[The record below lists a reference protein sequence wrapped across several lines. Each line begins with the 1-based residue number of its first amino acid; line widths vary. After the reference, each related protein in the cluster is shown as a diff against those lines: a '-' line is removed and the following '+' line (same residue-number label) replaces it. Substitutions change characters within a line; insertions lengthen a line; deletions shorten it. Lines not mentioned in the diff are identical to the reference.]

1 MTRLFLNDQE
11 VFMQDSASVKLIKEN
26 PYFTKSGSSTYNINI
41 PMTVS
46 QNVKVLGNLNRL
58 DNSNKPAMLKARV
71 VVGSET
77 VIVGEAVVTEIT
89 EELVKIQILGG
100 TSLMNFYNKMETK
113 YIDELDLGK
122 WGNSYIDIDVAK
134 NRSYDFFY
142 STVWNEY
149 IVKKSMQGVD
159 RAQEYLIST
168 LFGLDNEW
176 VAFPVY
182 NETSEV
188 MCNDWMFRKNSNGNY
203 YLQPRSNI
211 ESEATNGY
219 PQVRFAIQPYL
230 LPMIKKVFQALGY
243 SIDISSIENNTLFS
257 KIFIASA
264 HEYSARNKSLPHWT
278 VNDFIDQLERF
289 FGVVFVCDEETKRIT
304 VIRRADYV
312 NHWATYEIKEVV
324 DEFTISDDSDD
335 IKTLSSLNVGYAET
349 DQYSKLEPWILNNAK
364 KKHYATTLDLTNEII
379 NYKKEGGTGNFY
391 EDFYNDHKGYLL
403 YVDDINQ
410 IYIAKAPVDAPGL
423 IILNTPS
430 VHHFRDRIVKSDN
443 EDLDVE
449 LKIVPVKMLRTQC
462 PAYET
467 DSEGKDKFITN
478 FQLDIFYMSNPDYP
492 VRNWEEPVTTDE
504 NVIEDIDL
512 AINGEESQKEASK
525 DDLMRIAINDRAYTR
540 HTFAATDEV
549 SYQYPRPIDYSLGK
563 AYDINGE
570 LTRGNIGLNLHDVPG
585 IISLSSEVFE
595 LEPQI
600 NEELYCIKF
609 ITDRILDVDGKFIIR
624 NKAYMC
630 KRLEYQIT
638 TSGIQKM
645 VTGYFHRIQE

>member
-11 VFMQDSASVKLIKEN
+11 VFMQEDASVKLIKEN
-26 PYFTKSGSSTYNINI
+26 PYFTKSGTSTYNINI
-41 PMTVS
+41 PMNIS

-58 DNSNKPAMLKARV
+58 DNSMKPSMLKARIV
-71 VVGSET
+71 AGNKT
-77 VIVGEAVVTEIT
+77 VIVGEAIVTEIT
-89 EELVKIQILGG
+89 EELIKIQILGG

-122 WGNSYIDIDVAK
+122 WENSYVDAHTVR
-134 NRSYDFFY
+134 NRSYNFFFQNIWSAY
-142 STVWNEY
+142 LGK
-149 IVKKSMQGVD
+149 IGLGGAD
-159 RAQEYLIST
+159 GAQAYLMST
-168 LFGLDNEW
+168 LFEGSDW

-188 MCNDWMFRKNSNGNY
+188 MCNDWIFRKGNNGY
-203 YLQPRSNI
+203 FYLKPRNNI
-211 ESEATNGY
+211 DSDAPNGY

-230 LPMIKKVFQALGY
+230 LPMIKKVFRALGY

-264 HEYSARNKSLPHWT
+264 HEYLALNKSLPHWT
-278 VNDFIDQLERF
+278 VKDFIEQLECF
-289 FGVVFVCDEETKRIT
+289 FGVVFVCDEETKHIT
-304 VIRRADYV
+304 VVHRAEYV
-312 NHWATYEIKEVV
+312 NHRNTYEIKDVV

-335 IKTLSSLNVGYAET
+335 IMTLSSLNVGYAET
-349 DQYSKLEPWILNNAK
+349 DQYSKLEPWILDNAK
-364 KKHYATTLDLTNEII
+364 KKHYATSIDLTNEII

-449 LKIVPVKMLRTQC
+449 LKIVPVKILRTQC

-478 FQLDIFYMSNPDYP
+478 FLLDIFYMSNPDYP

-585 IISLSSEVFE
+585 VVSLSSEVFAPE
-595 LEPQI
+595 LRI
-600 NEELYCIKF
+600 SKNLYCIKF

-624 NKAYMC
+624 NKTYVC
-630 KRLEYQIT
+630 KRLEYQISI
-638 TSGIQKM
+638 SGIEKM
-645 VTGYFHRIQE
+645 VTGYFYELEE